1 MTCMMRNP
9 KPFWAGSDVW
19 WWAHVYGPCWW
30 FVLAGFISVLSRC
43 ALQAEFAPCCSPLSL
58 GMLFSRIWRH
68 LGSHWSCLH
77 CLQPPSWPPDLWGI
91 SCSWELGLYL
101 LHLLSRS
108 SWNLLRSS
116 VLTPQKLESLN
127 LSWVGKSVRSPLCAD
142 VLAQISALGSSW
154 PWSDATPASGPEFSP
169 GGVLVSVKPR
179 PLSHLG

>member
-1 MTCMMRNP
+1 MCGGGHASMAR
-9 KPFWAGSDVW
+9 ADGS
-19 WWAHVYGPCWW
+19 
-30 FVLAGFISVLSRC
+30 FSLALFLFYLA
-43 ALQAEFAPCCSPLSL
+43 ALCRQSSPLCCSPLSL
-58 GMLFSRIWRH
+58 GMLFSQIWRH

-91 SCSWELGLYL
+91 SCSWEMGLYL

-116 VLTPQKLESLN
+116 ALTPQKLESLN
-127 LSWVGKSVRSPLCAD
+127 LSWVGKSVRSPLRAD

-154 PWSDATPASGPEFSP
+154 LRSDATPASGPEFSP
-169 GGVLVSVKPR
+169 GWVLVSAKPR